1 MSKLIRIPYND
12 LPDFNAITE
21 SYKIRYRLKSDDGNR
36 TSAWS
41 PIYEKNP
48 NFVFDVDSIMI
59 LEKESGYN
67 RAVWKPIKIYTQD
80 GGFVQDLGVY
90 DVWVRYSDELGD
102 RNGDIWEYQE
112 RVFGTSLEIFKGF
125 TVATVKYISVEIY
138 RPTVQ
143 SPTMRRRMFDVY
155 QDNVHV
161 DLVKSEITFDID
173 IDFETGEEIKY
184 NVYEETGDTPIA
196 GLISGASYFVRRA
209 SGNTISLHSTKN
221 DAINNVNREKLS
233 SHPNT
238 VGYFSAASCTLCN
251 YLLYSYYYRNL

>member
-1 MSKLIRIPYND
+1 MSKLIRIPYNS

-36 TSAWS
+36 TSEWS

-48 NFVFDVDSIMI
+48 NFIFDVDSVMI
-59 LEKESGYN
+59 LEKETGYN

-80 GGFVQDLGVY
+80 GEFVQDLGVY

-102 RNGDIWEYQE
+102 RNNNIWNYQE

-138 RPTVQ
+138 RPTLQ

-155 QDNVHV
+155 QDNAHV
-161 DLVKSEITFDID
+161 DLVGSEIMFDID

-184 NVYEETGDTPIA
+184 SVAEETGDTPIA
-196 GLISGASYFVRRA
+196 GLTDGASYFIRRGF
-209 SGNTISLHSTKN
+209 GNTISLHFTKN
-221 DAINNVNREKLS
+221 GAINGTDRVKLS